1 MIWVQFTTGRGPGEC
16 QIACRRLVDI
26 FIAEA
31 EAVELI
37 ALLLDVEDGE
47 HGWLSALVSLDG
59 DDDWADRW
67 AGTIQWT
74 CVSPIRQGWK
84 RKNWFIG
91 VSVLRPPDAQSTVR
105 ESELRFQTFRASGP
119 GGQHVQ
125 KTESAVRVTHLPTGI
140 TAQAQEERSQYRNKS
155 LAVARLIESL
165 TQRAAKATR
174 AADQERWSKHNDLER
189 GDPVRVYKGLAF
201 IRM

>member
-1 MIWVQFTTGRGPGEC
+1 MINDLGTVHDRARPGEC
-16 QIACRRLVDI
+16 QIACQRLVDI

-105 ESELRFQTFRASGP
+105 EWDCDFKPSGRP
-119 GGQHVQ
+119 D
-125 KTESAVRVTHLPTGI
+125 
-140 TAQAQEERSQYRNKS
+140 
-155 LAVARLIESL
+155 
-165 TQRAAKATR
+165 RAASMCKKPNLR
-174 AADQERWSKHNDLER
+174 Y
-189 GDPVRVYKGLAF
+189 V
-201 IRM
+201 